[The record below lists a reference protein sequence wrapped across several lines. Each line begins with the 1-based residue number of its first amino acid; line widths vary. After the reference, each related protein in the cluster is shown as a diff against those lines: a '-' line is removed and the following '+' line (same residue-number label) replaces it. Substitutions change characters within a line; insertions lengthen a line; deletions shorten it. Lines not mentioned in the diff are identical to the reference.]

1 MSTAAV
7 STHPFQPGLA
17 VLTAEQRE
25 NYKTLT
31 ARRKEWLTELAPDF
45 DKRTRADARGL
56 AFSILLSGEGDPKQA
71 MMLAVEQI
79 SARQALQDQLG
90 RNLFLSSEADPPV
103 DPPVIQQVQAQPHIQ
118 PSQFVA
124 PHPPQLATIQE
135 SNPQLGPLQ
144 ESNII
149 PPAQVLE
156 QPKDKDKA
164 KRVDSDSDDAK
175 PKKMKAKRNKK
186 RAPKKKTHSSSTDS
200 DSDSDSD
207 SSAAAGQLLH
217 NHQRICFASE
227 TRQEKAKKCAIKK
240 KYSFKEKRAK
250 ALDKLVKFDPAEWPA
265 EAYNEIEKRTTMSRL
280 DSWEN
285 RPFRANEPSSSAQ

>member
-1 MSTAAV
+1 MSAAAV

-207 SSAAAGQLLH
+207 SSG
-217 NHQRICFASE
+217 
-227 TRQEKAKKCAIKK
+227 
-240 KYSFKEKRAK
+240 
-250 ALDKLVKFDPAEWPA
+250 
-265 EAYNEIEKRTTMSRL
+265 
-280 DSWEN
+280 
-285 RPFRANEPSSSAQ
+285 SSSDSSFHSSSSSEDSSSWDSDNDRKKRGSDIKWEKGKVNSSAFGALPVPDKIAAKVQKNKFIDL